1 MRRLAVLL
9 AIAGC
14 DVPAETAAPP
24 RRWVGTPGL
33 SAWPLGVVSGTI
45 GRSQPPQHVLDEGV
59 TGVLDPVG
67 PLRLPTVWAVPG
79 DGPARAIVYGTVG
92 GTQAVDLVEIDT
104 GLVRWRDTAGCA
116 GPVVGV
122 TDEVTVCADGN
133 GTRALGLDGKKRWN
147 TDGATFIAM
156 TGERIVIAGA
166 GEAVIVD
173 ANTGDELARVK
184 MPNVAMVPRPQPVPA
199 RGPRGAPRASAPS
212 TMTITS
218 DSIVA
223 SCGDAGRELFAYG
236 QDGRLV
242 RIAEAAGGPKAT
254 WAVALDTIAGID
266 ACDGDSVLV
275 TVSTNTGTA
284 LVSLAR
290 ETGAVRGT
298 ITDVRGYWP
307 ARDGSARIEVSTT
320 GGIARWSRELV
331 APSEYVAG
339 VPSLGE
345 LLAKRGQMRLVRATP
360 LTAALLDS
368 KGVRS
373 YLPLAQLGAAL
384 GDNAILTG
392 SWLGSPG
399 ETVHRI
405 SIPTK
410 YKRVLRVPQP
420 RPGVALP
427 DAELR
432 DLPELVDIDGGGAVT
447 RPDTAKRAVAAISL
461 DAYEPHVV
469 YAAALDHDPDR
480 NETSSLA
487 RFDLRARTWSWSRAE
502 GCGHG
507 VPVGVAVARS
517 VVVCAS
523 RGVPSSVRATAR
535 DGSSER
541 WEWIDRNI
549 DRVVAAGDVVLAFD
563 AGRMTA
569 LDANDGHVLAS
580 FSSDDGA
587 AMRAAVLDVAGMT
600 MVVTA
605 ERGRV
610 IGRLP
615 RAQMAPAWSLAIEG
629 VVADLSASGDG
640 VLVALEDG
648 DAYRVDARTGTTVP
662 IPGLD
667 LLWRATG
674 ELVTGETAGGPIPPE
689 GPWLPLPPKVVPRRG
704 PPPERDPE
712 GPPTLP
718 KTWPAPPPMRA
729 SWQYTLYELS
739 GGLRVRN
746 DYALAEPITPAP
758 ARIASAPLVVQSG
771 PGQREVLVLD
781 PDRGDPLRRVR
792 LPESAAPGM
801 AFSTIV
807 DGKPVV
813 GTLLANPLRVV
824 LF

>member
-14 DVPAETAAPP
+14 DAPAETAAPP
-24 RRWVGTPGL
+24 RPWVGGPGL
-33 SAWPLGVVSGTI
+33 SAWPLGVASGTI
-45 GRSQPPQHVLDEGV
+45 GRSQPPQHVLDLGLRGM
-59 TGVLDPVG
+59 TGVVAPVG

-79 DGPARAIVYGTVG
+79 EGAARAIVYGTVG
-92 GTQAVDLVEIDT
+92 GTQAIELVEIDS
-104 GLVRWRDTAGCA
+104 GVVRWRDTVGCA

-122 TDEVTVCADGN
+122 TDEAIVCADGR
-133 GTRALGLDGKKRWN
+133 GTRAVGLDGKKRWN
-147 TDGATFIAM
+147 TDGATFIAI
-156 TGERIVIAGA
+156 TDDRIAIAGA
-166 GEAVIVD
+166 GEVVIVD
-173 ANTGDELARVK
+173 ATSGDDVAHVK
-184 MPNVAMVPRPQPVPA
+184 LPSVAS
-199 RGPRGAPRASAPS
+199 GPS
-212 TMTITS
+212 TTAITS
-218 DSIVA
+218 DSILA

-242 RIAEAAGGPKAT
+242 RIAEAPGGPKVT

-275 TVSTNTGTA
+275 TVSTKTGTS

-290 ETGAVRGT
+290 DTGAIRGT
-298 ITDVRGYWP
+298 IAAVRGYWP

-320 GGIARWSRELV
+320 GGIARWSRDLV

-345 LLAKRGQMRLVRATP
+345 LLAKRAEMRLVRATP
-360 LTAALLDS
+360 LTAALLDG

-373 YLPLAQLGAAL
+373 YLPLAQLGAVL

-405 SIPTK
+405 AMPAK
-410 YKRVLRVPQP
+410 YARALRVPLP
-420 RPGVALP
+420 RSGVALP

-432 DLPELVDIDGGGAVT
+432 DLPGLVDVDGGGAVT

-461 DAYEPHVV
+461 DAYETHVV
-469 YAAALDHDPDR
+469 YAAAVDHAPEDDAP
-480 NETSSLA
+480 SSLA

-502 GCGHG
+502 GCGPG
-507 VPVGVAVARS
+507 TAIGVAVAKAAI
-517 VVVCAS
+517 VCAS
-523 RGVPSSVRATAR
+523 RGRRSSVRATAR
-535 DGSSER
+535 DGAAR
-541 WEWIDRNI
+541 WEWLADNV

-569 LDANDGHVLAS
+569 LDASDGHVLGS

-600 MVVTA
+600 MLVTA

-629 VVADLSASGDG
+629 VVTDLAPAGDG
-640 VLVALEDG
+640 ALVALEDG
-648 DAYRVDARTGTTVP
+648 DAYRVDARTGATVP
-662 IPGLD
+662 VPGLD

-689 GPWLPLPPKVVPRRG
+689 GPWLPPPPKVVPRRG

-729 SWQYTLYELS
+729 SWQYTLYELT

-746 DYALAEPITPAP
+746 DYALAEPITPAS
-758 ARIASAPLVVQSG
+758 ARTAGAPLVVQSG

>member
-14 DVPAETAAPP
+14 DAPAETAAPP
-24 RRWVGTPGL
+24 RPWVVAPGL
-33 SAWPLGVVSGTI
+33 SAWPLGMVSGTI

-59 TGVLDPVG
+59 TGVVEPAG

-79 DGPARAIVYGTVG
+79 DGPARAIVYGTAG
-92 GTQAVDLVEIDT
+92 GTQAIELVEIDS
-104 GLVRWRDTAGCA
+104 GVVRWRDTVGCA

-122 TDEVTVCADGN
+122 TDEVVVCADAR
-133 GTRALGLDGKKRWN
+133 GTRAVGLDGKPRWN
-147 TDGATFIAM
+147 TDGAMFIAM
-156 TGERIVIAGA
+156 TGERIAIAGA
-166 GEAVIVD
+166 GEVVIVD
-173 ANTGDELARVK
+173 AASGDDEAHVK
-184 MPNVAMVPRPQPVPA
+184 MPSTPDARPAPVPA

-212 TMTITS
+212 TMPITS
-218 DSIVA
+218 DSILA
-223 SCGDAGRELFAYG
+223 TCGDAGRELFAYG

-242 RIAEAAGGPKAT
+242 RIAEAPGGPKAT

-275 TVSTNTGTA
+275 TVSTKTGTA

-298 ITDVRGYWP
+298 ITDVRGTWP

-320 GGIARWSRELV
+320 GGVARWSRDL
-331 APSEYVAG
+331 ALPSESVANM
-339 VPSLGE
+339 PSLGE
-345 LLAKRGQMRLVRATP
+345 LLAKRGEMRLVRATP
-360 LTAALLDS
+360 LTAALLDG

-373 YLPLAQLGAAL
+373 YLPLAALGAAL
-384 GDNAILTG
+384 GDKAILAG

-405 SIPTK
+405 AMPAMYT
-410 YKRVLRVPQP
+410 RALRVSLP

-427 DAELR
+427 AELR
-432 DLPELVDIDGGGAVT
+432 DLPGLVDVDGGGAVT

-461 DAYEPHVV
+461 DAYETHVV
-469 YAAALDHDPDR
+469 YAAAVDR
-480 NETSSLA
+480 APEDDAPSSLA

-502 GCGHG
+502 GCGPG
-507 VPVGVAVARS
+507 TPIGVAVAKAAI
-517 VVVCAS
+517 VCAS
-523 RGVPSSVRATAR
+523 RGRRSSVRATAR
-535 DGSSER
+535 DGAAR
-541 WEWIDRNI
+541 WEWLADNV
-549 DRVVAAGDVVLAFD
+549 DRVAAAGDVVLAFD

-569 LDANDGHVLAS
+569 LDANDGHVLAT

-587 AMRAAVLDVAGMT
+587 AMRAAVLDAGGMT
-600 MVVTA
+600 MLVTA

-615 RAQMAPAWSLAIEG
+615 RAQMAPGWSLAIEG
-629 VVADLSASGDG
+629 VVADLAPAGDG

-662 IPGLD
+662 VPGLD

-674 ELVTGETAGGPIPPE
+674 ELVTGETAGGPIPPA
-689 GPWLPLPPKVVPRRG
+689 GPWLPPPPRVVPRRG

-718 KTWPAPPPMRA
+718 TTWPAPPPMRA
-729 SWQYTLYELS
+729 SWQYTLYELT
-739 GGLRVRN
+739 GALRVRN

-758 ARIASAPLVVQSG
+758 ARSANAPLVVQSG
-771 PGQREVLVLD
+771 PSLREVLVLD
-781 PDRGDPLRRVR
+781 PERGDPLRRVR